1 MTSSFITFWL
11 EWNAV
16 PARVMIGNFIFVYN
30 ATCLLI
36 GFWAPFRLLLN
47 IDYIH
52 FSIIFRRNN
61 NAQFFHDVQRFPID
75 APGGV
80 QSDGDE
86 RLGRGVYVLYLRVLA
101 RVRLRQLRGTQK
113 ALAQRSL

>member
-1 MTSSFITFWL
+1 M
-11 EWNAV
+11 
-16 PARVMIGNFIFVYN
+16 
-30 ATCLLI
+30 LI
-36 GFWAPFRLLLN
+36 NRFLGPILFTTKYRL
-47 IDYIH
+47 YS

-86 RLGRGVYVLYLRVLA
+86 RLGRGVYVLYIRVLA
-101 RVRLRQLRGTQK
+101 GVRLRQLRGTQK
-113 ALAQRSL
+113 ALAQRGL